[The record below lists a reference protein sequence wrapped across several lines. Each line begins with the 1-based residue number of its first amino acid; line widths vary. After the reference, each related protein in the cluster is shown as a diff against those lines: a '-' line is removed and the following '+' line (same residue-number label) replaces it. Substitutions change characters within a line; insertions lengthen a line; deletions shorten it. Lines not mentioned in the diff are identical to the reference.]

1 MIYNDI
7 LLNGHRTSNS
17 HLALGD
23 RHPLIAAGVEPRQP
37 KVVLAVEVG
46 VLTPRI
52 PPAALVVSRA
62 VCSAVVLVA
71 VRRAEPVAV
80 LEGQGVGGVSAITGN
95 IQPVTVGGVR
105 HCKVCVIRPPTVAV
119 YVSYLDAQ

>member
-1 MIYNDI
+1 MICNGV
-7 LLNGHRTSNS
+7 LLPGHRTSNS

-46 VLTPRI
+46 VLAPRI
-52 PPAALVVSRA
+52 PPAALVVGRA

-80 LEGQGVGGVSAITGN
+80 LE
-95 IQPVTVGGVR
+95 
-105 HCKVCVIRPPTVAV
+105 
-119 YVSYLDAQ
+119 